1 MSSLRN
7 AVKRITHKERAQP
20 RARARLGLLEKK
32 QDYKK
37 RALDYQKKRDYVQA
51 MKHACYKFLPDVVTF
66 NSVINAFA
74 QEAIYNDTTSCSRA
88 EHWYTQPDV
97 ITYNTLLKGCSRT
110 I

>member
-1 MSSLRN
+1 M
-7 AVKRITHKERAQP
+7 E
-20 RARARLGLLEKK
+20 LLEKK

-97 ITYNTLLKGCSRT
+97 ITYNTLLKGCFRT
-110 I
+110 IKVWPMILFCLL